1 MVEIKARIQWLISL
15 RVLVVTLLL
24 GLSLTFQVTRGEQVE
39 TFYTLIV
46 FTYAVTIMYALVL
59 RYVATPEALVQLA
72 WVQIGIDFLL
82 ETVLIA
88 RTGGIESP
96 FLVLYVISVTLASLV
111 PRRKVGL
118 LTASLCVILFGV
130 LTNLQLYGLTE
141 AWGWLPRTRLSAPET
156 LQTFGVH
163 SLALLVVGFLSGL
176 LTEQLQRA
184 DHSLREKEQGLS
196 RLQAF
201 HENIVHSIS
210 SGVFTT
216 DEGGRITSFN
226 PAAQEATG
234 YSLAQVQ
241 GHPWRDV
248 FNWHPDQTADKQGEG
263 VANMRFEVECTRAN
277 GNRLVLGMTLSPLQ
291 ERGRTT
297 GMVGVFKDLT
307 QIRDLEEEMRRKE
320 WLASLGEMSAGMA
333 HEIRNPLGALAGAMQ
348 MLRKD
353 LHADETSQ
361 RLMDIAI
368 REATRLDTIIT
379 EFLQYARPPALN
391 LGEYDLNKLLAET
404 LDLVQHEARTRT
416 NIRIETKPSQEALVG
431 QVDQDQLKQ
440 VFWNLATNAFDAMPK
455 GGQLTIAT
463 GCRSI
468 DAGGRKG
475 DVIEI
480 SFQDSG
486 EGISKKN
493 LDNIF
498 LPFFTTKK
506 QGSGLGLAAVH
517 RIVDLH
523 GGWIKVESKE
533 HEGSRFVVCLPRSA
547 DVGVRLWH
555 EGREPWKRS

>member
-1 MVEIKARIQWLISL
+1 MQDDGA
-15 RVLVVTLLL
+15 
-24 GLSLTFQVTRGEQVE
+24 
-39 TFYTLIV
+39 
-46 FTYAVTIMYALVL
+46 
-59 RYVATPEALVQLA
+59 
-72 WVQIGIDFLL
+72 
-82 ETVLIA
+82 
-88 RTGGIESP
+88 
-96 FLVLYVISVTLASLV
+96 
-111 PRRKVGL
+111 
-118 LTASLCVILFGV
+118 
-130 LTNLQLYGLTE
+130 
-141 AWGWLPRTRLSAPET
+141 
-156 LQTFGVH
+156 
-163 SLALLVVGFLSGL
+163 
-176 LTEQLQRA
+176 
-184 DHSLREKEQGLS
+184 
-196 RLQAF
+196 
-201 HENIVHSIS
+201 
-210 SGVFTT
+210 
-216 DEGGRITSFN
+216 
-226 PAAQEATG
+226 
-234 YSLAQVQ
+234 
-241 GHPWRDV
+241 
-248 FNWHPDQTADKQGEG
+248 
-263 VANMRFEVECTRAN
+263 ANMRFEVECTRAD

-291 ERGRTT
+291 EQGRTT

-307 QIRDLEEEMRRKE
+307 QIRDLEEEMRRKD

-391 LGEYDLNKLLAET
+391 LGEHDLNKLLAET

-416 NIRIETKPSQEALVG
+416 NIRIEAKPSPDALVG

-440 VFWNLATNAFDAMPK
+440 VFWNLATNAFDAMPN
-455 GGQLTIAT
+455 GGQLTIST

-468 DAGGRKG
+468 DVGGRKG

-480 SFQDSG
+480 SFQDTG

-523 GGWIKVESKE
+523 GGWIKVESRE
-533 HEGSRFVVCLPRSA
+533 REGSRFVVCLPRSA
-547 DVGVRLWH
+547 VGGVRLWH

>member
-1 MVEIKARIQWLISL
+1 
-15 RVLVVTLLL
+15 
-24 GLSLTFQVTRGEQVE
+24 
-39 TFYTLIV
+39 
-46 FTYAVTIMYALVL
+46 
-59 RYVATPEALVQLA
+59 
-72 WVQIGIDFLL
+72 
-82 ETVLIA
+82 
-88 RTGGIESP
+88 
-96 FLVLYVISVTLASLV
+96 
-111 PRRKVGL
+111 
-118 LTASLCVILFGV
+118 
-130 LTNLQLYGLTE
+130 
-141 AWGWLPRTRLSAPET
+141 
-156 LQTFGVH
+156 
-163 SLALLVVGFLSGL
+163 
-176 LTEQLQRA
+176 
-184 DHSLREKEQGLS
+184 
-196 RLQAF
+196 
-201 HENIVHSIS
+201 
-210 SGVFTT
+210 
-216 DEGGRITSFN
+216 
-226 PAAQEATG
+226 
-234 YSLAQVQ
+234 
-241 GHPWRDV
+241 
-248 FNWHPDQTADKQGEG
+248 
-263 VANMRFEVECTRAN
+263 
-277 GNRLVLGMTLSPLQ
+277 
-291 ERGRTT
+291 
-297 GMVGVFKDLT
+297 MVGVFKDLT
-307 QIRDLEEEMRRKE
+307 QIRDLEEEMRRKD

-404 LDLVQHEARTRT
+404 LDLVQHEARARV
-416 NIRIETKPSQEALVG
+416 NIRIEAKPSREALVG

-468 DAGGRKG
+468 DVGGRKG

-480 SFQDSG
+480 SFQDTG

-533 HEGSRFVVCLPRSA
+533 REGSRFVVCLPRSV